1 MISTN
6 LFINLQKEDL
16 KKRLWLIAVGFL
28 ALLLIRPVFLL
39 MSLDNMRVY
48 QVPTYKDMIDYLM
61 NFFSAANIEEM
72 VVVAVF
78 AFFLGTS
85 GYIYLF
91 SKKKT
96 DFYHALPVRREKLFM
111 VFYIDGLLIYLGL
124 YIISQVI
131 CMIIVTAQ
139 GFMTSEIMMQILNT
153 FCVQSIYFLFFYH
166 TVILA
171 VMLTGNLLVALA
183 GSSVLI
189 LYIPVLAQIMEG
201 YYSQNFRSYYTASYN
216 TFPCA
221 KIAGISA
228 MASYMRY
235 CNLIDNKQLKN
246 EKEMFLLL
254 LTALGMSALL
264 LALSIWLYKKR
275 PSESAEKAMAFK
287 KTEVVIRIFM
297 VIPTAMLGGML
308 FYSFG
313 NEDSKVWFWFG
324 LIFTGILM
332 HCVTEAIYNFDFKA
346 ICRHKLQL
354 VLCLAAA
361 SAVTL
366 CFNLDIF
373 GYDSYIP
380 PESKV
385 KSAAVGFSN
394 IDGDMNG
401 SYIDIINGEM
411 VNDNSMTSEG
421 YQLRHMKLSDIK
433 TVQSLAK
440 AGIEEADNSNEMNWS
455 YNNNNYVTY
464 TIKYNMKYGK
474 EIYRTYSC
482 PIDKV
487 LPQIESIYNSKE
499 YKAGAYPL
507 TEILKSNIEVKKI
520 AIYNASDNK
529 VTTMNSDS
537 ATHLLKIY
545 LEELSELTISDIQE
559 ESPILRIA
567 PEVVTEEYTSELYGY
582 YIYPSFERTLAE
594 LEKLGMKKS
603 EAVVEKIEPQDVKEI
618 IASGTKE
625 EDYRE
630 EDYKEIT
637 YNNDGTED
645 SFKKIEKLCSQFY
658 PSSFAWNNSVL
669 KPYEQNITFEV
680 ILKDTKGAE
689 SSIYMVVGKGQMPRF
704 VYEDF
709 DNKRGCK

>member
-264 LALSIWLYKKR
+264 LAL
-275 PSESAEKAMAFK
+275 
-287 KTEVVIRIFM
+287 
-297 VIPTAMLGGML
+297 
-308 FYSFG
+308 
-313 NEDSKVWFWFG
+313 
-324 LIFTGILM
+324 
-332 HCVTEAIYNFDFKA
+332 
-346 ICRHKLQL
+346 
-354 VLCLAAA
+354 
-361 SAVTL
+361 
-366 CFNLDIF
+366 
-373 GYDSYIP
+373 
-380 PESKV
+380 
-385 KSAAVGFSN
+385 
-394 IDGDMNG
+394 
-401 SYIDIINGEM
+401 
-411 VNDNSMTSEG
+411 
-421 YQLRHMKLSDIK
+421 
-433 TVQSLAK
+433 
-440 AGIEEADNSNEMNWS
+440 
-455 YNNNNYVTY
+455 
-464 TIKYNMKYGK
+464 
-474 EIYRTYSC
+474 
-482 PIDKV
+482 
-487 LPQIESIYNSKE
+487 
-499 YKAGAYPL
+499 
-507 TEILKSNIEVKKI
+507 
-520 AIYNASDNK
+520 
-529 VTTMNSDS
+529 
-537 ATHLLKIY
+537 
-545 LEELSELTISDIQE
+545 
-559 ESPILRIA
+559 
-567 PEVVTEEYTSELYGY
+567 
-582 YIYPSFERTLAE
+582 
-594 LEKLGMKKS
+594 
-603 EAVVEKIEPQDVKEI
+603 
-618 IASGTKE
+618 
-625 EDYRE
+625 
-630 EDYKEIT
+630 
-637 YNNDGTED
+637 
-645 SFKKIEKLCSQFY
+645 
-658 PSSFAWNNSVL
+658 
-669 KPYEQNITFEV
+669 
-680 ILKDTKGAE
+680 
-689 SSIYMVVGKGQMPRF
+689 
-704 VYEDF
+704 
-709 DNKRGCK
+709 